1 MIALSNKDMNSIWEY
16 VKQIRADYLWNLN
29 SFTEYYSCSSFIIE
43 QDNKNNI
50 EKLTKLLSMS
60 NVTEEVLDINHEKIK
75 EGAKMFLYLKTCPS
89 TLSLNLKDIFT
100 SLDTYTVIMSTLKLL
115 KSSKGKTLE
124 SMIKI
129 FNSVSYEYGNIYSKI
144 SYEPTTKKL
153 GLTKNLSILNGIFT
167 NFVKRKIKSYI

>member
-29 SFTEYYSCSSFIIE
+29 IFTGYYSCSSFINA
-43 QDNKNNI
+43 QDINTNT
-50 EKLTKLLSMS
+50 EKLAKMLDLP
-60 NVTEEVLDINHEKIK
+60 NVTEKVLDINIEKVK
-75 EGAKMFLYLKTCPS
+75 EGTKMFLYLKSCPS
-89 TLSLNLKDIFT
+89 TLSLDFKRMFT
-100 SLDTYTVIMSTLKLL
+100 TLDTYNVQMSTLKLL

>member
-1 MIALSNKDMNSIWEY
+1 MLD
-16 VKQIRADYLWNLN
+16 LP
-29 SFTEYYSCSSFIIE
+29 
-43 QDNKNNI
+43 
-50 EKLTKLLSMS
+50 
-60 NVTEEVLDINHEKIK
+60 NVTEKVLDINIEKVK
-75 EGAKMFLYLKTCPS
+75 EGTKMFLYLKSCPS
-89 TLSLNLKDIFT
+89 TLSLDFKRMFT
-100 SLDTYTVIMSTLKLL
+100 SLDTYNVQMSTLKLL